1 MRNTVRALRLCLV
14 TAVRAAPAMVLMQCL
29 VSVAEAVTAPVQAY
43 GVKLLVDGLTDGAQR
58 TIAWGI
64 GVVLGGFAITFLAK
78 VLTGQLMLTTD
89 EKTFARVFRDLLT
102 TTTSVPGISHHE
114 TPTVAD
120 RTEYVREHSVSIGFS
135 FQFLMHTGAV
145 AANAVAVVAL
155 LAAVHPALLALP
167 LLGLARVWAA
177 YVGARWTTRAAEAT
191 TQQGRLAKRLSDIC
205 RDPRHALELRVF
217 GLQQILL
224 DRLTE
229 LQSARA
235 RMGNRAVIRAATL
248 EGAVRIGF
256 AIAYALAILWAI
268 SMARSGRLSAGDVAL
283 VILVAPQLDQLAG
296 GIAGQA
302 SWLADTLR
310 VFTHYDW
317 LRRYADE
324 NSWSDA
330 DQPAPEQLHSG
341 IHLDDVSFTY
351 PEAGTPS
358 LSNVSLA
365 LPAGTTVALVGDNGA
380 GKTTLVKLLAR
391 MYDPTDGAV
400 RIDGVDLRVI
410 DPAQWRQ
417 RISAGFQDFV
427 KFEFHAREAVGI
439 GDLARLDDDA
449 TIAAALERAD
459 AQTVVEQLPE
469 GLNTQLGKQFA
480 GGHDP
485 SGGQWQR
492 IALARAFMRT
502 RPVLLL
508 LDEPT
513 AALDPESEHALFE
526 RFAAASK
533 TAADETGGITLLV
546 SHRFSTVRMADLI
559 VVMDDGRVAEMG
571 THDAL
576 VSAGG
581 RYAQLFALQA
591 RAYR

>member
-14 TAVRAAPAMVLMQCL
+14 TAVRAAPAMVFMQCL

-43 GVKLLVDGLTDGAQR
+43 GVKLLVDGLTGSSESGV
-58 TIAWGI
+58 AWGI
-64 GVVLGGFAITFLAK
+64 VVVLGGFAITFLAK

-114 TPTVAD
+114 TPTTAD
-120 RTEYVREHSVSIGFS
+120 RTEYVREHSETIGFS

-177 YVGARWTTRAAEAT
+177 YVGARWTSRADEVT
-191 TQQGRLAKRLSDIC
+191 TPQGRLAKRLSDIC
-205 RDPRHALELRVF
+205 KDPRHALELRVF

-224 DRLTE
+224 DRLAE
-229 LQSARA
+229 LQNGRA
-235 RMGNRAVIRAATL
+235 RTGNHAVLRAATL
-248 EGAVRIGF
+248 DGAVRIGF
-256 AIAYALAILWAI
+256 AVAYALAILWAL
-268 SMARSGRLSAGDVAL
+268 SMARSGRISAGDIAL
-283 VILVAPQLDQLAG
+283 VILVAPQVDQVAG

-302 SWLADTLR
+302 SWLANTLR

-324 NSWSDA
+324 HSWSDA
-330 DQPAPEQLHSG
+330 DRQAPVQLRSG

-351 PEAGTPS
+351 PEAGAPS
-358 LSNVSLA
+358 LSNVSLT
-365 LPAGTTVALVGDNGA
+365 LPAGATVALVGDNGA

-391 MYDPTDGAV
+391 MYDPTAGSV
-400 RIDGVDLRVI
+400 QIDGVDLRTI
-410 DPAQWRQ
+410 DPGQWRQ

-427 KFEFHAREAVGI
+427 KFEFQAYEAVGI
-439 GDLARLDDDA
+439 GDLARLEDEA
-449 TIAAALERAD
+449 TIAAALDRAD
-459 AQTVVEQLPE
+459 AQTLVRQLPA

-480 GGHDP
+480 GGHEP

-526 RFAAASK
+526 RFAAASRT
-533 TAADETGGITLLV
+533 TADRTGGITLLV

-559 VVMDDGRVAEMG
+559 VVLDGGRVAETG
-571 THDAL
+571 THDEL

-581 RYAQLFALQA
+581 RYAQLFELQA